1 MRLIGRILAI
11 VLVLIV
17 PLLLMAASC
26 NLALY
31 NTMSNERTYRDAFAD
46 RSLLNDITPLAVP
59 ALFNSSDGPLASYP
73 GGLSMQRLIDTIGF
87 ENWNTLMS
95 EVVSTSWMQARF
107 DQILRLFTGILK
119 NDYTTLDESV
129 DVESVQARL
138 QGDSGQSLAVK
149 FVNFAPVCTVEQE
162 DLMRTFQSTSAG
174 DFPLCKSSDEDLQAF
189 NVSHLVGW
197 LSMVSD
203 QLQLVSATQFFDLT
217 TTEARG
223 LHVILKLDEQSS
235 YVLYLCPGALL
246 ALIVFFT
253 VRSFRSFSRWVGG
266 TLLLSGIGVLV
277 ALVGIQIVLVNL
289 FGAASRSMNEPE
301 RLFTQILV
309 SLMRSGMGGIS
320 QSMLLQAGLMILGGF
335 GLFGLASLIARNELV
350 ATGTTVLVTED
361 GQVISSTS
369 LPTIPIETSSA
380 SRRTPTK

>member
-11 VLVLIV
+11 ALVLMV
-17 PLLLMAASC
+17 PLLLMVAAC

-31 NTMSNERTYRDAFAD
+31 NTMSNERTYRDAFVD
-46 RSLLNDITPLAVP
+46 RSLLNDITPLAIP
-59 ALFNSSDGPLASYP
+59 ALFNASDGPLASYS

-95 EVVSTSWMQARF
+95 EVVSASWMQARF

-149 FVNFAPVCTVEQE
+149 FVNFAPACTAAQDDALRV
-162 DLMRTFQSTSAG
+162 FQSTSAG
-174 DFPLCKSSDEDLQAF
+174 DYPLCKSSDEGLQAF
-189 NVSHLVGW
+189 SVSHLTGW
-197 LSMVSD
+197 LSVVGD
-203 QLQLVSATQFFDLT
+203 QLESVSASQFFDLT

-223 LHVILKLDEQSS
+223 LHVILKLDEQTS
-235 YVLYLCPGALL
+235 YVLYLCPGAFL

-253 VRSFRSFSRWVGG
+253 VRSFRSFSRWIGG

-277 ALVGIQIVLVNL
+277 ALLGIQIGLVNL
-289 FGAASRSMNEPE
+289 FSAASRSMNESE
-301 RLFTQILV
+301 RLFTQIVV

-320 QSMLLQAGLMILGGF
+320 QSMLLQAGLMIMVGF
-335 GLFGLASLIARNELV
+335 GLFALASLIARNELV

-369 LPTIPIETSSA
+369 LPTIPTETSSA
-380 SRRTPTK
+380 SRRTPVE